1 MCHTENLLC
10 VLTENDGM
18 KDKAPALVERTAVRE
33 ERSHSMTD
41 SEPTPESTVWASY
54 QRLRVLNCLTGE
66 MR

>member
-1 MCHTENLLC
+1 MCHTGNLLC

-33 ERSHSMTD
+33 ERSMTD
-41 SEPTPESTVWASY
+41 SKPTPESTVWASY
-54 QRLRVLNCLTGE
+54 QHLRVLNCLTGE